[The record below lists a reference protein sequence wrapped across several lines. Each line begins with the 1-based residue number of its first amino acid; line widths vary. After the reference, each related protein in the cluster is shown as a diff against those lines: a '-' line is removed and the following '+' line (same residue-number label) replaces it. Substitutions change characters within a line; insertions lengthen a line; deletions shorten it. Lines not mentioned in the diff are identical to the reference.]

1 MPTFKY
7 GVQHIFMYYIVH
19 NLENLF
25 LDRYYCKSLL
35 YSYSLIYN

>member
-25 LDRYYCKSLL
+25 LDSFIVKVCYI
-35 YSYSLIYN
+35 LIV